1 MMLAELDNCLRA
13 VLSSGWVTRG
23 GLLLELC
30 LVGETA
36 LGDSFCPETA
46 VVTGVL
52 FRHSEFSA
60 EEIAAIRRLVGH
72 SVAAVER
79 ELICETLVRRG
90 GNRTHAATV
99 LGISIR
105 ALRNKIRTY
114 RMYGRGVSEPN
125 LRVQPA
131 SDAAAGL

>member
-1 MMLAELDNCLRA
+1 MGHA
-13 VLSSGWVTRG
+13 RG
-23 GLLLELC
+23 
-30 LVGETA
+30 LVVEPLVCAGTA
-36 LGDSFCPETA
+36 LDDNSCSETPM
-46 VVTGVL
+46 VTGV
-52 FRHSEFSA
+52 FIRHSEFSA